1 MCVCVC
7 VCVCVSVHPFLVYLP
22 HCVMGRSVIAVVP
35 AGHTHFYFLSL
46 ALEYNFCLF
55 VYCFKLTDF
64 I

>member
-7 VCVCVSVHPFLVYLP
+7 VCVCVHPFLVYLP
-22 HCVMGRSVIAVVP
+22 HCVMGRFVIVVVP

-46 ALEYNFCLF
+46 APEYNFWPY